1 MLTDRRL
8 LILIDRKNSHKAPK
22 VARRR
27 LRKLRQLA
35 AHSR

>member
-1 MLTDRRL
+1 MLIDRHL
-8 LILIDRKNSHKAPK
+8 LILIDRKYSPKAPK